1 MLILVTT
8 LLIITIFLLVI
19 CRKNL
24 TIESLKTFFSDKNSN
39 NVIDGVD
46 DIVEDVEEVKDEVS
60 FRVKRIKQEVSDVG
74 KAIKEVGNQ
83 IGDISDA
90 AEGKKRRGRKPKK
103 K

>member
-1 MLILVTT
+1 MLIFITT
-8 LLIITIFLLVI
+8 LLVITIFLLLI

-24 TIESLKTFFSDKNSN
+24 TIKSFKSFFSDKNSN
-39 NVIDGVD
+39 NVIDGIDEVT
-46 DIVEDVEEVKDEVS
+46 EDVREIKDEVS
-60 FRVKRIKQEVSDVG
+60 FRVKRVKQEVSDIG

-83 IGDISDA
+83 VGDISDA